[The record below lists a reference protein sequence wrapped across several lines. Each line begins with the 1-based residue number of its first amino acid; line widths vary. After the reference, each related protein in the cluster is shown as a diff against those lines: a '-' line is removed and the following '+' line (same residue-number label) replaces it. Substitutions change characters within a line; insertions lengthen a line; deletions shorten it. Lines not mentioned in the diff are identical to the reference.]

1 MENTATVVSVI
12 FAFGLSFLRRVCAVI
27 GYILFFCRLVSNR
40 TKRNPLLPVNAPMHY
55 LDPNAILAV
64 TPGVGVDAADSVTV
78 CAKAEKQAGAA
89 HGPRELTGIL
99 GIYENY
105 MRAGG
110 QASLSTWLTKRYAGY
125 NTPDVTLP
133 RAVYT
138 KRARQSSA
146 PIRQLL
152 ASTTPAL
159 KSDIAAVEHVMRVLE
174 AFEADMKNHKDMVHQ
189 QTGAVSHPPQLL
201 PATPYHDAH
210 VHSVEPEVS
219 ADTKMVLVAAPSSPT
234 PMKMDIT
241 EPPMACA
248 VLTDTRGVEKLTV
261 RQPKMHMHTHCD
273 GIMNDVNA
281 LYALLL
287 EIVCASHTYNKRI
300 TCSEKILSTQMSS
313 LGDYMRF
320 GRDVLA
326 WEIRHVSSLSLAS
339 VAIKVLC
346 LRPMLQQAVIDML
359 ICETQQYN
367 MGILMW
373 MSGGTKDENQYEH
386 VIDTWPVFGG
396 GAGVGV
402 SGSVI
407 GDAPII
413 PLLSTSVERIVR
425 YYIQKDRPVLTHD
438 EYRDIR
444 QLVAIVAPICALYHA
459 DANTRAVISK
469 FARINTCDLEKFAS
483 QYGEAWNT
491 IFVMFREMCVPTHS
505 LTPLRIYSTV
515 RTMESAALGRVF
527 ESFFFVRYSDALV
540 CAFRED
546 SREAHVG
553 ARGVDIQPSPWP
565 GVECMRV
572 SLENVRMAVHNEKYP
587 DVTMIPGVGILD
599 DCLLVVSFLRDIAD
613 DSHKPRFYPQMT
625 RDESC
630 KAFDTISIA
639 LEHFTLYWPDIE
651 EGQLRK
657 ALSDGSKFP
666 NVAAAVVDA
675 VYATR
680 PLFTT
685 AVLFSR
691 GSSSRDTPPTPVESY
706 EHGSAFD
713 TFIHNSV

>member
-1 MENTATVVSVI
+1 
-12 FAFGLSFLRRVCAVI
+12 
-27 GYILFFCRLVSNR
+27 
-40 TKRNPLLPVNAPMHY
+40 
-55 LDPNAILAV
+55 
-64 TPGVGVDAADSVTV
+64 
-78 CAKAEKQAGAA
+78 
-89 HGPRELTGIL
+89 
-99 GIYENY
+99 

-110 QASLSTWLTKRYAGY
+110 QASLRTWMTKRYAGY

-152 ASTTPAL
+152 ASTNPAL
-159 KSDIAAVEHVMRVLE
+159 TSDIAAVENVIMVIE
-174 AFEADMKNHKDMVHQ
+174 AFEADMKDHQNMVHQ
-189 QTGAVSHPPQLL
+189 QEVAVSHSPPPL
-201 PATPYHDAH
+201 PPSLPRHVAH
-210 VHSVEPEVS
+210 IHMVTPEVA
-219 ADTKMVLVAAPSSPT
+219 ADTQMVLDAAPSSPT

-248 VLTDTRGVEKLTV
+248 VLTRSRGVEKLTI
-261 RQPKMHMHTHCD
+261 RQPILQIPANCD
-273 GIMNDVNA
+273 GIMTDVNA
-281 LYALLL
+281 LYALLI
-287 EIVCASHTYNKRI
+287 EIVCMSHMNGKRI
-300 TCSEKILSTQMSS
+300 TCSEKILSTQMLS
-313 LGDYMRF
+313 LGDYTRF

-326 WEIRHVSSLSLAS
+326 WEMRHVSSLSLTS

-359 ICETQQYN
+359 ICETHQYN

-444 QLVAIVAPICALYHA
+444 QIVAIVAPICALYHA

-491 IFVMFREMCVPTHS
+491 IFDMFREMGVPTHS

-527 ESFFFVRYSDALV
+527 EAFFFVRYSDALV
-540 CAFRED
+540 HAFRED

-553 ARGVDIQPSPWP
+553 ARSADTQLPPWP
-565 GVECMRV
+565 GVQHMLG
-572 SLENVRMAVHNEKYP
+572 SLENVSMAVHNEQYP

-599 DCLLVVSFLRDIAD
+599 DCLLVGRFLRNVID
-613 DSHKPRFYPQMT
+613 DSHELRFYPRMT
-625 RDESC
+625 RGESR
-630 KAFDTISIA
+630 KALDIISSA
-639 LEHFTLYWPDIE
+639 LEHFALYWPDIE
-651 EGQLRK
+651 ERQLRK
-657 ALSDGSKFP
+657 ELSDGAKFP
-666 NVAAAVVDA
+666 NVAAAAVDA

-691 GSSSRDTPPTPVESY
+691 ASLSRNAPPTPVESY
-706 EHGSAFD
+706 EQGSAFD
-713 TFIHNSV
+713 TFVHNSA